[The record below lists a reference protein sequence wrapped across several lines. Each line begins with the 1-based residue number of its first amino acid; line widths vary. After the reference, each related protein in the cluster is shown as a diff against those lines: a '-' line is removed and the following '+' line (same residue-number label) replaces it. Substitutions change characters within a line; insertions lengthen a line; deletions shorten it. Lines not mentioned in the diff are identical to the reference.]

1 MLGEIIDFLYEKKML
16 IGLIFLSLFFIT
28 IAVYVYFN
36 NIKPSLNKQFVENRE
51 FIPEGD
57 DSSSSNEPQVA
68 TLYYFY
74 TNWCPY
80 CKKARPVIDELKN
93 ELENKTFNNNR
104 VIIQEVDC
112 ETDTNTAEKFNIE
125 GYPTIKL
132 VSQDGTVYDYDA
144 KPNVD
149 TLMQF
154 LNEVL

>member
-1 MLGEIIDFLYEKKML
+1 MLGEIIDFFYEKKML
-16 IGLIFLSLFFIT
+16 IGLIFLSLFFLT

-51 FIPEGD
+51 FIPED
-57 DSSSSNEPQVA
+57 QDSSSNNQEQVA

-80 CKKARPVIDELKN
+80 CKKARPVIDDLKS

-112 ETDTNTAEKFNIE
+112 ETDSSTAEKFKIE

-132 VSQDGTVYDYDA
+132 VSEDGTVYDYDA

-149 TLMQF
+149 TLLQF

>member
-1 MLGEIIDFLYEKKML
+1 MLGEIIDFIYERKFI
-16 IGLIFLSLFFIT
+16 IGLILIALFFIS

-36 NIKPSLNKQFVENRE
+36 NIKPGLNKQFVENRE
-51 FIPEGD
+51 FVSED
-57 DSSSSNEPQVA
+57 QDQNREPKVA

-80 CKKARPVIDELKN
+80 CKKARPVIN
-93 ELENKTFNNNR
+93 EFKSKIENKTFNNNR
-104 VIIQEVDC
+104 VIVREVDC
-112 ETDTNTAEKFNIE
+112 ETDSGTADKFKIE

-132 VSQDGTVYDYDA
+132 VTEDGTVYDYDA
-144 KPNVD
+144 RPNVE